1 MHGTGGGDPVVFLI
15 LLVTVLFAAFPGSFF
30 RFTL

>member
-1 MHGTGGGDPVVFLI
+1 MGPGEGDPVVFLI

-30 RFTL
+30 RFTP